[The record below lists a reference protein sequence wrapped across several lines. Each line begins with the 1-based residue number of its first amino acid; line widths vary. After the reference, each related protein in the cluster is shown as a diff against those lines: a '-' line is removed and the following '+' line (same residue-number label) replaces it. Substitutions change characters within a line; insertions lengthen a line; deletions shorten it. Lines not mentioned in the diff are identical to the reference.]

1 MPIPPHIDWMV
12 WRIVSSERF
21 SVSLY
26 EIENGWT
33 LDQVLDAHDVLD
45 MYHDAEVMSAN
56 QHYLESLHRSGGRR
70 G

>member
-1 MPIPPHIDWMV
+1 MT
-12 WRIVSSERF
+12 WRIVTSERF

-26 EIENGWT
+26 ELENGWT

-45 MYHDAEVMSAN
+45 VFHDHEVLSAN
-56 QHYLESLHRSGGRR
+56 QHYLESRHRSGGRR